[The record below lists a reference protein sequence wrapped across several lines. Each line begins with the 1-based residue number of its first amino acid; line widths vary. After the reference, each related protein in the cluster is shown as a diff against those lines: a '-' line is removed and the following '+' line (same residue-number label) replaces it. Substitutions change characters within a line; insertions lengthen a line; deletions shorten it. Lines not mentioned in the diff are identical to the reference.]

1 MGKSVHIQIGR
12 RSPDA
17 IPSCGLR
24 PLLFG
29 VSDNL
34 PVIARQPTTDAAAAA
49 AAADTGFIVSR
60 L

>member
-1 MGKSVHIQIGR
+1 MYGQKRIFKLDGVPTQFR
-12 RSPDA
+12 R
-17 IPSCGLR
+17 GLR
-24 PLLFG
+24 PLLLLAVG

-49 AAADTGFIVSR
+49 DTDFIVSR